1 MASAI
6 ATTNHDEIRQ
16 WAEKHGARPSTVR
29 SNESDPGDPGILR
42 LDFAE
47 SDEGLDVIDWDEWF
61 ERFERRGL
69 ALLYAPNSRFNKLVR
84 RKPN

>member
-29 SNESDPGDPGILR
+29 STESDAGDPGILR